1 MHANHRANESIN
13 QVAVYPPSSMPTT
26 SGDAST
32 TAAAAPDPT
41 VDATAAAEGA
51 RMDDAATAG
60 AWMLASRPGI
70 VFENTPNERP
80 RNSARG
86 PPGTT
91 EFIPFLEFKVNG
103 PRLGADGH
111 LWMDGMKCTYYEKGM
126 RIGRAS
132 IRVVQSGPPNHYRA
146 L

>member
-1 MHANHRANESIN
+1 MLTTEQMNESIN
-13 QVAVYPPSSMPTT
+13 QVAVYPPSSVPTT

-32 TAAAAPDPT
+32 TAAAAPVPS
-41 VDATAAAEGA
+41 VDATA
-51 RMDDAATAG
+51 AG

-111 LWMDGMKCTYYEKGM
+111 LWMDGMKCTYFEKGM
-126 RIGRAS
+126 RIDHAS